1 MIDGVWGLVEG
12 EVEFNTPN
20 KLHKIEEGGMKKLY
34 ISLLILCFFLV
45 VPSCK
50 KAQEE
55 KKTTKEEGVVEKD
68 KKLPKLSNEERKKLE
83 SLGYVE

>member
-1 MIDGVWGLVEG
+1 VVE
-12 EVEFNTPN
+12 
-20 KLHKIEEGGMKKLY
+20 MKKFY
-34 ISLLILCFFLV
+34 IIPLILCFFLG

-55 KKTTKEEGVVEKD
+55 KKTTKEKGVVEKD
-68 KKLPKLSNEERKKLE
+68 KKLPKLANEEKKKLE

>member
-1 MIDGVWGLVEG
+1 
-12 EVEFNTPN
+12 
-20 KLHKIEEGGMKKLY
+20 MKKFY
-34 ISLLILCFFLV
+34 IIHLTLCFFLV
-45 VPSCK
+45 APNCK

-68 KKLPKLSNEERKKLE
+68 KKIPKLANEEKKKLE